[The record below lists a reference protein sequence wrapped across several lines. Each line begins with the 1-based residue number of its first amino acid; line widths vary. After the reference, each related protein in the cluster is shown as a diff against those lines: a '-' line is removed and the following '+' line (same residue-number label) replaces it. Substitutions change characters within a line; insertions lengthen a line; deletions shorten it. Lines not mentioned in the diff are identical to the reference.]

1 MAQLCALAM
10 DSTDNSCSSLT
21 TGGIRVADWAETI
34 DVGRYGQ
41 SNRTWLGMSIYPAVF
56 LPIAVIA
63 FAVILF
69 SVIAP
74 QASADWFSWLRA
86 TGVAKFN
93 WFLLS
98 VGNLALL
105 FCVGVAVSPLGK
117 IRLGGKGAKP
127 EYSRMS
133 WFSMLFGAG
142 MGIGLVFYGVGEPVT
157 HFAASMVGGPAAPL
171 GGAAGDAE
179 GARSAAMAATVYNWA
194 LHPWAIY
201 AVVGLALAVF
211 SYDFNMPLS
220 LRSAFYPLIGPRV
233 WGRSG
238 DMIDVLAVFAT
249 LFGLASS
256 LGLGASQAM
265 AGITHLYGIPN
276 STPAIVGLIAI
287 MALVTFLSVR
297 GGIDK
302 GIRILSEVNMW
313 IALGLILFVLATGAT
328 LVLLGDIF
336 RNLVEYAKLLPA
348 FSNPIG
354 RTDTGFYNDWT
365 AYYWTWW
372 ISWAPFVGLFMARIS
387 LGRTVREFLAGVLIA
402 PTLLCVLWLTTFG
415 DGSIA
420 QIVSGALP
428 DLAKAPL
435 DTQLFLLL
443 ESLPL
448 AQVTSFV
455 AICLILIFFI
465 TGWDSGTL
473 VIDTMTSGGRTDTPL
488 RQKIFWLFAVGGT
501 AVVLLI
507 SGGLVSLQAA
517 AIASGIP
524 LALVLLFLCWG
535 TLKGLLVLHRT
546 ARDG

>member
-1 MAQLCALAM
+1 M
-10 DSTDNSCSSLT
+10 T
-21 TGGIRVADWAETI
+21 DWAKTI
-34 DVGRYGQ
+34 DLGRYGQ
-41 SNRTWLGMSIYPAVF
+41 SNRTWLGMTIHPAVF
-56 LPIAVIA
+56 FPIALISLS
-63 FAVILF
+63 VILF
-69 SVIAP
+69 SIIAP
-74 QASADWFSWLRA
+74 QQSADWFSWLRA
-86 TGVAKFN
+86 SATAQFN
-93 WFLLS
+93 WFLLMA
-98 VGNLALL
+98 GNLVLL
-105 FCVGVAVSPLGK
+105 FCIAVAISPLGK
-117 IRLGGKGAKP
+117 IRLGGKGAMT
-127 EYSRMS
+127 EYSRIA

-157 HFAASMVGGPAAPL
+157 HFASSMAGGPAAPL
-171 GGAAGDAE
+171 GGAAGNAE
-179 GARSAAMAATVYNWA
+179 GARTVAMAATVYNWA

-211 SYDFNMPLS
+211 SYDFKMPFS
-220 LRSAFYPLIGPRV
+220 LRSAFYPLIGARV
-233 WGRSG
+233 WGRTG
-238 DMIDVLAVFAT
+238 DVIDVLAVFAT

-265 AGITHLYGIPN
+265 AGITYLYGIPN
-276 STPAIVGLIAI
+276 STPAILALIAI
-287 MALVTFLSVR
+287 MAFVTFLSVR

-302 GIRILSEVNMW
+302 GIRILSELNMVV
-313 IALGLILFVLATGAT
+313 ALGLILFVLATGAT
-328 LVLLGDIF
+328 LALLTDIF
-336 RNLVEYAKLLPA
+336 RNLIAYFQLLPA
-348 FSNPIG
+348 FSNPVG

-402 PTLLCVLWLTTFG
+402 PTLLCVLWLTVFG

-420 QIVSGALP
+420 QIVSGELP

-443 ESLPL
+443 SSLPW

-473 VIDTMTSGGRTDTPL
+473 VIDTMTSGGRTDTSL
-488 RQKIFWLFAVGGT
+488 RQKAFWLFAVGGI

-507 SGGLVSLQAA
+507 SGGLTSLQAA
-517 AIASGIP
+517 AIASGLP
-524 LALVLLFLCWG
+524 LALVLLLMCIG
-535 TLKGLLVLHRT
+535 TLKGLVALHQT
-546 ARDG
+546 GSDG

>member
-1 MAQLCALAM
+1 M
-10 DSTDNSCSSLT
+10 SN
-21 TGGIRVADWAETI
+21 WATAI
-34 DVGRYGQ
+34 DLGNYGR
-41 SNRTWLGMSIYPAVF
+41 SNRSWLGMTIHPAVF
-56 LPIAVIA
+56 FPIAFIA
-63 FAVILF
+63 LSVILF

-74 QASADWFSWLRA
+74 QASADLFSWLRA
-86 TGVAKFN
+86 SAVSQFN
-93 WFLLS
+93 WFLLT
-98 VGNLALL
+98 VGNLVLL
-105 FCVGVAVSPLGK
+105 FCIVVAVSPLGK
-117 IRLGGKGAKP
+117 VRLGGRDATA
-127 EYSRMS
+127 EYSYLA

-157 HFAASMVGGPAAPL
+157 HFTASMAGGPAAPL
-171 GGAAGDAE
+171 GGAAGNAD
-179 GARSAAMAATVYNWA
+179 GARTVAMAATVYNWA

-201 AVVGLALAVF
+201 AIVGLALAVF
-211 SYDFNMPLS
+211 SYDFKMPLS
-220 LRSAFYPLIGPRV
+220 LRSAFYPLIGKRI
-233 WGRSG
+233 WGPIG
-238 DMIDVLAVFAT
+238 DVIDVLAVFAT

-265 AGITHLYGIPN
+265 AGITHLYGIAS
-276 STPAIVGLIAI
+276 STPAIITLIAI
-287 MALVTFLSVR
+287 MAFVTFLSVR

-313 IALGLILFVLATGAT
+313 IALGLIIFVLATGAT

-336 RNLVEYAKLLPA
+336 RNLLAYIQLLPA

-387 LGRTVREFLAGVLIA
+387 RGRTVREFLGGALIA
-402 PTLLCVLWLTTFG
+402 PTLLCVLWLTVFG

-420 QIVSGALP
+420 QIVSGAIP
-428 DLAKAPL
+428 NLAKAPL

-443 ESLPL
+443 ESLPWS
-448 AQVTSFV
+448 QVTSFV

-488 RQKIFWLFAVGGT
+488 RQKAFWLFAVGGT
-501 AVVLLI
+501 AIVLLI

-517 AIASGIP
+517 AIASGLP
-524 LALVLLFLCWG
+524 LALVLLLMCVG
-535 TLKGLLVLHRT
+535 TFKGLMALHKIS
-546 ARDG
+546 ADGEQ